1 MKSNYLAAIAA
12 SFALAPALAMAA
24 PVGLDAFGPNEQF
37 ESFENFVPAG
47 QPGVR
52 VQSQNITF
60 ASGVTLVPSGFT
72 TGIQELA
79 NQTPSGCYGISYGAG
94 AFPDGTA
101 AICTNTFTTPQT
113 GALTGLEFILPV
125 NAIRAGAYVD
135 TTGSAGTIIIQARDA
150 NGQVLE
156 ERRIADPAGIDNI
169 SNNFFGIDVGAPN
182 INSIFISSV
191 ESLGLIIDRVTFEG
205 PADMAPTAN
214 AGDDQ
219 SVRMLGETVT
229 LDGSASFDD
238 NTASGDLQYAW
249 QLTGKPAGS
258 AGALT
263 GASTAMPSFVA
274 DAAGTYTASLVV
286 TDSIGQASPADE
298 VTVSTANLAP
308 TADAGPNRVGLV
320 NDVIVLDGSG
330 SSDPEGMALNY
341 AWSLDNVPAG
351 SNAVLA
357 NTNSVSPNLIPDRAG
372 LYGVSLVVSDNLGPS
387 DPDTAEITVL
397 TRSDFASMKI
407 ACAADL
413 IADLPESAVKTKG
426 NQKALLNYLGAA
438 AKAVQRPDYE
448 KAVERIEFTL
458 KRADGC
464 FVNGVADG
472 NGVSRDWVEECGA
485 QLEIY
490 RCLDQARTAL
500 QP

>member
-1 MKSNYLAAIAA
+1 MKKCLLSLVAAGGVLAGGAA
-12 SFALAPALAMAA
+12 NAA
-24 PVGLDAFGPNEQF
+24 PIGPGAFGPNAEA

-47 QPGVR
+47 QTIGFLSEPA
-52 VQSQNITF
+52 TF
-60 ASGVTLVPSGFT
+60 ASGVTTMNRGSSSPGVLELSVSG
-72 TGIQELA
+72 A
-79 NQTPSGCYGISYGAG
+79 SGCFGV
-94 AFPDGTA
+94 AFQTNQLVDGTA
-101 AICTNTFTTPQT
+101 VICANPFVSQ
-113 GALTGLEFILPV
+113 GQEQGFEFILPV
-125 NAIRAGAYVD
+125 NAVRAGIHLASTSQAATLIVE
-135 TTGSAGTIIIQARDA
+135 ARDA
-150 NGQVLE
+150 NGQVV
-156 ERRIADPAGIDNI
+156 ERVTKSDPAGIANFADN
-169 SNNFFGIDVGAPN
+169 FLGVDAGAP
-182 INSIFISSV
+182 IIKSIFVALDISTGV
-191 ESLGLIIDRVTFEG
+191 LMDQLVFEG

-219 SVRMLGETVT
+219 NIRMIGNTIT

-249 QLTGKPAGS
+249 QLTGKPAAS
-258 AGALT
+258 AASLT
-263 GASTAMPSFVA
+263 GADTATPSFVA

-286 TDSIGQASPADE
+286 TDSIGQASSADE

-308 TADAGPNRVGLV
+308 TADAGPDRVGLV
-320 NDVIVLDGSG
+320 GDLILLDGSG

-438 AKAVQRPDYE
+438 AKAVQRPDFE

-458 KRADGC
+458 KRTDGC

-472 NGVSRDWVEECGA
+472 NGVGRDWVEECGA

-500 QP
+500 Q